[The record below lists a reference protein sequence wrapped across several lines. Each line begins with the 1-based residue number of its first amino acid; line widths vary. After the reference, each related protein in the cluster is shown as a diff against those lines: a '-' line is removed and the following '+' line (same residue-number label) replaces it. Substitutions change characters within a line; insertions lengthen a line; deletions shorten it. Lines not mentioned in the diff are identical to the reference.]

1 MPAIMEA
8 LGPLECLL
16 FSRHSGILSI
26 LLAWASK
33 TDACWSMPAQPAG
46 MPCRMPE
53 ACLQACRHAG
63 MQACRRQ
70 PAGIPCRHLAGI
82 PWMPAHPAGI
92 PSKAAG
98 IPQAAS
104 RHPGAIPQPSCWR
117 MPAHP
122 AGRGR
127 TGPVPR
133 GSDFKGSLRELKALE
148 QTFPFGQHPS
158 GEV

>member
-1 MPAIMEA
+1 M
-8 LGPLECLL
+8 
-16 FSRHSGILSI
+16 
-26 LLAWASK
+26 
-33 TDACWSMPAQPAG
+33 
-46 MPCRMPE
+46 
-53 ACLQACRHAG
+53 QACRHAG

-92 PSKAAG
+92 PSNAAG

-104 RHPGAIPQPSCWR
+104 RHPGAIPQPSCCWR
-117 MPAHP
+117 MLAHP

-158 GEV
+158 GEVKLFFLEKFSRFEKGGEPKWRTTLVKILFLCRGCPSMLPRGRIFILLQH

>member
-1 MPAIMEA
+1 MPAIIEA

-63 MQACRRQ
+63 MQACRHAAGSPQASPAGISQASPGCLRIPQASPPTLQASRRQ
-70 PAGIPCRHLAGI
+70 PAGILEPSRS
-82 PWMPAHPAGI
+82 HPA
-92 PSKAAG
+92 AG
-98 IPQAAS
+98 ECLRIPQAG
-104 RHPGAIPQPSCWR
+104 GAPAPSLG
-117 MPAHP
+117 
-122 AGRGR
+122 GRI
-127 TGPVPR
+127 
-133 GSDFKGSLRELKALE
+133 SKALSE
-148 QTFPFGQHPS
+148 S
-158 GEV
+158 